1 MKKSTIWS
9 IIVVAV
15 LALGGAGVFFYSSQQ
30 KQSQEQTANSSYS
43 SHMQAGKEAVKAKKY
58 SQAADEFDQA
68 YQAKA
73 TAQAKNYQ
81 AQAENLADSIK
92 LAKTTVKYAS
102 ALNLA
107 QKAQEQN
114 GGYSVMTSQA
124 KKLVKQLK
132 AVKDNYDSEIKPL
145 LNKAAK
151 AMEDGD
157 YDSAVST
164 YSSILDL
171 PYINGAYY
179 AKVRSNVKDLLK
191 EAKSKLRALIGTDH
205 DIAVLVPDPC
215 ICLRHE
221 TTSSPVSPGVV
232 RRIDPGEEDLT
243 IGSLLEESSGLDV
256 TIECAHHS
264 RINIILLEDLCIVE
278 KKLRTYGI
286 LETIDL
292 SIDDCIINRSVE
304 VEVCL
309 RLIVI
314 GLVKEKA
321 CLSKLNKTYS
331 IEHDDIGK
339 RLLIPCHRVHDD
351 SLLSISHCRNSLD
364 VERHICCCIALSIEE
379 LLVER
384 CSELRLSCR
393 PDEKLSFR
401 IDTICSCFIRR
412 TACEYRHE
420 RNKADQCK
428 HQNSLHKL
436 NE

>member
-30 KQSQEQTANSSYS
+30 KQSQKQMANSSYS

-157 YDSAVST
+157 YGSAVST

-191 EAKSKLRALIGTDH
+191 EAKSKQED
-205 DIAVLVPDPC
+205 
-215 ICLRHE
+215 
-221 TTSSPVSPGVV
+221 SSS
-232 RRIDPGEEDLT
+232 
-243 IGSLLEESSGLDV
+243 SESSSSSSSSDSSSSKASSSSSSSSSAASSSSNQAEGSGTSNNDKVGGSTVTSRDVQQIRTQLDKLGES
-256 TIECAHHS
+256 TAGWS
-264 RINIILLEDLCIVE
+264 PQDLINLFNYAYQQGH
-278 KKLRTYGI
+278 T
-286 LETIDL
+286 TID
-292 SIDDCIINRSVE
+292 SITKD
-304 VEVCL
+304 
-309 RLIVI
+309 
-314 GLVKEKA
+314 
-321 CLSKLNKTYS
+321 
-331 IEHDDIGK
+331 
-339 RLLIPCHRVHDD
+339 
-351 SLLSISHCRNSLD
+351 D
-364 VERHICCCIALSIEE
+364 VEGYLKSG
-379 LLVER
+379 
-384 CSELRLSCR
+384 
-393 PDEKLSFR
+393 K
-401 IDTICSCFIRR
+401 
-412 TACEYRHE
+412 
-420 RNKADQCK
+420 
-428 HQNSLHKL
+428 
-436 NE
+436 

>member
-9 IIVVAV
+9 IVVVAV
-15 LALGGAGVFFYSSQQ
+15 LALGGAGAYFYSSQQ
-30 KQSQEQTANSSYS
+30 KQSQEQTASSSYS

-81 AQAENLADSIK
+81 AQAENLADSVK

-132 AVKDNYDSEIKPL
+132 TVKDNYDSEIKPL

-191 EAKSKLRALIGTDH
+191 EAKSKQED
-205 DIAVLVPDPC
+205 
-215 ICLRHE
+215 
-221 TTSSPVSPGVV
+221 SSS
-232 RRIDPGEEDLT
+232 
-243 IGSLLEESSGLDV
+243 SSESSSSSSSDSSSKSSSKESSSSSASSSSNQAEGSGTSNNNKVGGSTVTSRDVQQIRTQLDNLGES
-256 TIECAHHS
+256 TAGWS
-264 RINIILLEDLCIVE
+264 PQDLINLFNYAYQQGH
-278 KKLRTYGI
+278 T
-286 LETIDL
+286 TID
-292 SIDDCIINRSVE
+292 SITKD
-304 VEVCL
+304 
-309 RLIVI
+309 
-314 GLVKEKA
+314 
-321 CLSKLNKTYS
+321 
-331 IEHDDIGK
+331 
-339 RLLIPCHRVHDD
+339 
-351 SLLSISHCRNSLD
+351 D
-364 VERHICCCIALSIEE
+364 VEGYLKSG
-379 LLVER
+379 
-384 CSELRLSCR
+384 
-393 PDEKLSFR
+393 K
-401 IDTICSCFIRR
+401 
-412 TACEYRHE
+412 
-420 RNKADQCK
+420 
-428 HQNSLHKL
+428 
-436 NE
+436 

>member
-1 MKKSTIWS
+1 MKKSTILS

-15 LALGGAGVFFYSSQQ
+15 LALGGAGVYFYSSQQ

-81 AQAENLADSIK
+81 AQAENLADSVK

-157 YDSAVST
+157 YDSAVSA

-191 EAKSKLRALIGTDH
+191 EAKSKQED
-205 DIAVLVPDPC
+205 
-215 ICLRHE
+215 
-221 TTSSPVSPGVV
+221 SSS
-232 RRIDPGEEDLT
+232 
-243 IGSLLEESSGLDV
+243 SSESSSSASSSKSSSKESSSSSSSTASSSSSNQAEGAGASNNDKVGGSTVTSRDVQQIRNQLDNLGES
-256 TIECAHHS
+256 TAGWS
-264 RINIILLEDLCIVE
+264 PQDLINLFNYAYQQGH
-278 KKLRTYGI
+278 T
-286 LETIDL
+286 TID
-292 SIDDCIINRSVE
+292 SITKD
-304 VEVCL
+304 
-309 RLIVI
+309 
-314 GLVKEKA
+314 
-321 CLSKLNKTYS
+321 
-331 IEHDDIGK
+331 
-339 RLLIPCHRVHDD
+339 
-351 SLLSISHCRNSLD
+351 D
-364 VERHICCCIALSIEE
+364 VEGYLKSG
-379 LLVER
+379 
-384 CSELRLSCR
+384 
-393 PDEKLSFR
+393 K
-401 IDTICSCFIRR
+401 
-412 TACEYRHE
+412 
-420 RNKADQCK
+420 
-428 HQNSLHKL
+428 
-436 NE
+436 

>member
-15 LALGGAGVFFYSSQQ
+15 LALGGASAYFYSSQQ
-30 KQSQEQTANSSYS
+30 KQSQEQTASSSYSSYS

-81 AQAENLADSIK
+81 AQAENLADSVK
-92 LAKTTVKYAS
+92 LAKTTVKYDS

-107 QKAQEQN
+107 QKAQERN

-157 YDSAVST
+157 YDSAAST

-191 EAKSKLRALIGTDH
+191 EAKSKQED
-205 DIAVLVPDPC
+205 
-215 ICLRHE
+215 
-221 TTSSPVSPGVV
+221 SSS
-232 RRIDPGEEDLT
+232 
-243 IGSLLEESSGLDV
+243 SSESSSSSSSSKSSSKESSSSSSSAASSSASSSSNQAEGSGTSNNDKVGGSTVTSRDVQQIRTQLDNLGES
-256 TIECAHHS
+256 TAGWS
-264 RINIILLEDLCIVE
+264 PQDLINLFNYAYQQGH
-278 KKLRTYGI
+278 T
-286 LETIDL
+286 TID
-292 SIDDCIINRSVE
+292 SITKD
-304 VEVCL
+304 
-309 RLIVI
+309 
-314 GLVKEKA
+314 
-321 CLSKLNKTYS
+321 
-331 IEHDDIGK
+331 
-339 RLLIPCHRVHDD
+339 
-351 SLLSISHCRNSLD
+351 D
-364 VERHICCCIALSIEE
+364 VEGYLKSG
-379 LLVER
+379 
-384 CSELRLSCR
+384 
-393 PDEKLSFR
+393 K
-401 IDTICSCFIRR
+401 
-412 TACEYRHE
+412 
-420 RNKADQCK
+420 
-428 HQNSLHKL
+428 
-436 NE
+436 

>member
-1 MKKSTIWS
+1 MKKSTILS

-15 LALGGAGVFFYSSQQ
+15 LALGGAGVYFYSSQQ

-81 AQAENLADSIK
+81 AQAENLANSVK

-151 AMEDGD
+151 AMEESD
-157 YDSAVST
+157 YDSAVSA

-179 AKVRSNVKDLLK
+179 AKVRSDVKDLLK
-191 EAKSKLRALIGTDH
+191 EAKSKQED
-205 DIAVLVPDPC
+205 
-215 ICLRHE
+215 
-221 TTSSPVSPGVV
+221 SSS
-232 RRIDPGEEDLT
+232 
-243 IGSLLEESSGLDV
+243 SSESSSSDSSSKSSSKESSSSSSSTASSSSSNQAEGSGASNNDKVGGSTVTSRDIQQIRNQLDKLGES
-256 TIECAHHS
+256 TAGWS
-264 RINIILLEDLCIVE
+264 PQDLINLFNYAYQQGH
-278 KKLRTYGI
+278 T
-286 LETIDL
+286 TID
-292 SIDDCIINRSVE
+292 SITKD
-304 VEVCL
+304 
-309 RLIVI
+309 
-314 GLVKEKA
+314 
-321 CLSKLNKTYS
+321 
-331 IEHDDIGK
+331 
-339 RLLIPCHRVHDD
+339 
-351 SLLSISHCRNSLD
+351 D
-364 VERHICCCIALSIEE
+364 VEGYLKSG
-379 LLVER
+379 
-384 CSELRLSCR
+384 
-393 PDEKLSFR
+393 K
-401 IDTICSCFIRR
+401 
-412 TACEYRHE
+412 
-420 RNKADQCK
+420 
-428 HQNSLHKL
+428 
-436 NE
+436 

>member
-1 MKKSTIWS
+1 MKKSTILS

-15 LALGGAGVFFYSSQQ
+15 LALGGAGVYFYSSQQ

-81 AQAENLADSIK
+81 AQAENLADSVK

-151 AMEDGD
+151 AMEDSD
-157 YDSAVST
+157 YDSAVSA

-179 AKVRSNVKDLLK
+179 AKVRSDVKDLLK
-191 EAKSKLRALIGTDH
+191 EAKSKQED
-205 DIAVLVPDPC
+205 
-215 ICLRHE
+215 
-221 TTSSPVSPGVV
+221 SSS
-232 RRIDPGEEDLT
+232 
-243 IGSLLEESSGLDV
+243 SSESSSSDSSSKSSSKESSSSSSSAASSSSSNQAEGSGASNNDKVGGSTVTSRDVQQIRNQLDNLGES
-256 TIECAHHS
+256 TAGWS
-264 RINIILLEDLCIVE
+264 PQDLINLFNYAYQQGH
-278 KKLRTYGI
+278 T
-286 LETIDL
+286 TID
-292 SIDDCIINRSVE
+292 SITKD
-304 VEVCL
+304 
-309 RLIVI
+309 
-314 GLVKEKA
+314 
-321 CLSKLNKTYS
+321 
-331 IEHDDIGK
+331 
-339 RLLIPCHRVHDD
+339 
-351 SLLSISHCRNSLD
+351 D
-364 VERHICCCIALSIEE
+364 VEGYLKSG
-379 LLVER
+379 
-384 CSELRLSCR
+384 
-393 PDEKLSFR
+393 K
-401 IDTICSCFIRR
+401 
-412 TACEYRHE
+412 
-420 RNKADQCK
+420 
-428 HQNSLHKL
+428 
-436 NE
+436 

>member
-9 IIVVAV
+9 IIVVAA

-73 TAQAKNYQ
+73 TVQAKNYK

-92 LAKTTVKYAS
+92 LAKTTVKYVS

-145 LNKAAK
+145 LKKAAK

-164 YSSILDL
+164 YSRILDL

-191 EAKSKLRALIGTDH
+191 EAKSKQD
-205 DIAVLVPDPC
+205 
-215 ICLRHE
+215 
-221 TTSSPVSPGVV
+221 
-232 RRIDPGEEDLT
+232 
-243 IGSLLEESSGLDV
+243 ESSSSSENSSSSSSDSSSKSSSKASSSSSSSSSAASSASSSSNQAEGSGTSNNDKVGGSTVTSRDIQQIRTQLDNLGES
-256 TIECAHHS
+256 TAGWS
-264 RINIILLEDLCIVE
+264 PQDLINLFNYAYQQGH
-278 KKLRTYGI
+278 T
-286 LETIDL
+286 TID
-292 SIDDCIINRSVE
+292 SITKD
-304 VEVCL
+304 
-309 RLIVI
+309 
-314 GLVKEKA
+314 
-321 CLSKLNKTYS
+321 
-331 IEHDDIGK
+331 
-339 RLLIPCHRVHDD
+339 
-351 SLLSISHCRNSLD
+351 D
-364 VERHICCCIALSIEE
+364 VEGYLKSG
-379 LLVER
+379 
-384 CSELRLSCR
+384 
-393 PDEKLSFR
+393 K
-401 IDTICSCFIRR
+401 
-412 TACEYRHE
+412 
-420 RNKADQCK
+420 
-428 HQNSLHKL
+428 
-436 NE
+436 

>member
-151 AMEDGD
+151 AMEDSD
-157 YDSAVST
+157 YDSAVSA
-164 YSSILDL
+164 YSSILNL

-191 EAKSKLRALIGTDH
+191 EAKSKQED
-205 DIAVLVPDPC
+205 
-215 ICLRHE
+215 
-221 TTSSPVSPGVV
+221 SSS
-232 RRIDPGEEDLT
+232 
-243 IGSLLEESSGLDV
+243 SSESSSSDSSSKSSSKESSSSSSSAASSSSSNQAEGSGTSNNDKVGGSTVTSRDVQQIRNQLDNLGES
-256 TIECAHHS
+256 TAGWS
-264 RINIILLEDLCIVE
+264 PQDLINLFNYAYQQGH
-278 KKLRTYGI
+278 T
-286 LETIDL
+286 TID
-292 SIDDCIINRSVE
+292 SITKD
-304 VEVCL
+304 
-309 RLIVI
+309 
-314 GLVKEKA
+314 
-321 CLSKLNKTYS
+321 
-331 IEHDDIGK
+331 
-339 RLLIPCHRVHDD
+339 
-351 SLLSISHCRNSLD
+351 D
-364 VERHICCCIALSIEE
+364 VEGYLKSG
-379 LLVER
+379 
-384 CSELRLSCR
+384 
-393 PDEKLSFR
+393 K
-401 IDTICSCFIRR
+401 
-412 TACEYRHE
+412 
-420 RNKADQCK
+420 
-428 HQNSLHKL
+428 
-436 NE
+436 

>member
-58 SQAADEFDQA
+58 SQAADEFNQA

-191 EAKSKLRALIGTDH
+191 EAKSKQED
-205 DIAVLVPDPC
+205 
-215 ICLRHE
+215 
-221 TTSSPVSPGVV
+221 SSS
-232 RRIDPGEEDLT
+232 
-243 IGSLLEESSGLDV
+243 SESSSSSSSSDSSSSKASSSSNSSSAASSSSNQAEGSGTSNNDKVGGSTVTSRDVQQIRTQLDKLGES
-256 TIECAHHS
+256 TAGWS
-264 RINIILLEDLCIVE
+264 PQDLINLFNYAYQQGH
-278 KKLRTYGI
+278 T
-286 LETIDL
+286 TID
-292 SIDDCIINRSVE
+292 SITKD
-304 VEVCL
+304 
-309 RLIVI
+309 
-314 GLVKEKA
+314 
-321 CLSKLNKTYS
+321 
-331 IEHDDIGK
+331 
-339 RLLIPCHRVHDD
+339 
-351 SLLSISHCRNSLD
+351 D
-364 VERHICCCIALSIEE
+364 VEGYLKSG
-379 LLVER
+379 
-384 CSELRLSCR
+384 
-393 PDEKLSFR
+393 K
-401 IDTICSCFIRR
+401 
-412 TACEYRHE
+412 
-420 RNKADQCK
+420 
-428 HQNSLHKL
+428 
-436 NE
+436 

>member
-15 LALGGAGVFFYSSQQ
+15 LALGGAGVYFYSSQQ
-30 KQSQEQTANSSYS
+30 KQSQEQMANSSYS

-191 EAKSKLRALIGTDH
+191 EAKSKQED
-205 DIAVLVPDPC
+205 
-215 ICLRHE
+215 
-221 TTSSPVSPGVV
+221 SSS
-232 RRIDPGEEDLT
+232 
-243 IGSLLEESSGLDV
+243 SESSSSSSSSDSSSSKASSSSNSSSAASSSSNQAEGSGTSNNDKVGGSTVTSRDVQQIRTQLDKLGES
-256 TIECAHHS
+256 TAGWS
-264 RINIILLEDLCIVE
+264 PQDLINLFNYAYQQGH
-278 KKLRTYGI
+278 T
-286 LETIDL
+286 TID
-292 SIDDCIINRSVE
+292 SITK
-304 VEVCL
+304 
-309 RLIVI
+309 
-314 GLVKEKA
+314 G
-321 CLSKLNKTYS
+321 
-331 IEHDDIGK
+331 
-339 RLLIPCHRVHDD
+339 
-351 SLLSISHCRNSLD
+351 D
-364 VERHICCCIALSIEE
+364 VEGYLKSG
-379 LLVER
+379 
-384 CSELRLSCR
+384 
-393 PDEKLSFR
+393 K
-401 IDTICSCFIRR
+401 
-412 TACEYRHE
+412 
-420 RNKADQCK
+420 
-428 HQNSLHKL
+428 
-436 NE
+436 

>member
-15 LALGGAGVFFYSSQQ
+15 LALGGAGVYFYSSQQ
-30 KQSQEQTANSSYS
+30 KQSQEQMANSSYS
-43 SHMQAGKEAVKAKKY
+43 SHMQAGKEAVKAKRY

-191 EAKSKLRALIGTDH
+191 EAKSKQED
-205 DIAVLVPDPC
+205 
-215 ICLRHE
+215 
-221 TTSSPVSPGVV
+221 SSS
-232 RRIDPGEEDLT
+232 
-243 IGSLLEESSGLDV
+243 ESSSSSSSSDSSSSKASSSSSSSSSAASSSSSSSNRAEGSGTSNNDKVSGSTVTSRDVQQIRTQLDKLGES
-256 TIECAHHS
+256 TAGWS
-264 RINIILLEDLCIVE
+264 PQDLINLFNYAYQQGH
-278 KKLRTYGI
+278 T
-286 LETIDL
+286 TID
-292 SIDDCIINRSVE
+292 SITKD
-304 VEVCL
+304 
-309 RLIVI
+309 
-314 GLVKEKA
+314 
-321 CLSKLNKTYS
+321 
-331 IEHDDIGK
+331 
-339 RLLIPCHRVHDD
+339 
-351 SLLSISHCRNSLD
+351 D
-364 VERHICCCIALSIEE
+364 VEGYLKSG
-379 LLVER
+379 
-384 CSELRLSCR
+384 
-393 PDEKLSFR
+393 K
-401 IDTICSCFIRR
+401 
-412 TACEYRHE
+412 
-420 RNKADQCK
+420 
-428 HQNSLHKL
+428 
-436 NE
+436 

>member
-9 IIVVAV
+9 IVVVAV
-15 LALGGAGVFFYSSQQ
+15 LALGGAGAYLYSSQQ
-30 KQSQEQTANSSYS
+30 KQSQEQTASSSYS

-81 AQAENLADSIK
+81 AQAENLADSVK
-92 LAKTTVKYAS
+92 LAKTTAKYAS

-179 AKVRSNVKDLLK
+179 AKVRSNVKGLLK
-191 EAKSKLRALIGTDH
+191 EAKSKQED
-205 DIAVLVPDPC
+205 
-215 ICLRHE
+215 
-221 TTSSPVSPGVV
+221 SSS
-232 RRIDPGEEDLT
+232 
-243 IGSLLEESSGLDV
+243 SSESSSSSSSDSSSKSSSKESSSSSSSAASSSSNNQAEGSGTSNNDKVGGSTVTSRDVQQIRTQLDNLGES
-256 TIECAHHS
+256 TAGWS
-264 RINIILLEDLCIVE
+264 PQDLINLFHYAYQQGH
-278 KKLRTYGI
+278 T
-286 LETIDL
+286 TID
-292 SIDDCIINRSVE
+292 SITKDD
-304 VEVCL
+304 
-309 RLIVI
+309 
-314 GLVKEKA
+314 VKGYLK
-321 CLSKLNKTYS
+321 S
-331 IEHDDIGK
+331 GK
-339 RLLIPCHRVHDD
+339 
-351 SLLSISHCRNSLD
+351 
-364 VERHICCCIALSIEE
+364 
-379 LLVER
+379 
-384 CSELRLSCR
+384 
-393 PDEKLSFR
+393 
-401 IDTICSCFIRR
+401 
-412 TACEYRHE
+412 
-420 RNKADQCK
+420 
-428 HQNSLHKL
+428 
-436 NE
+436 

>member
-9 IIVVAV
+9 IIVVAA
-15 LALGGAGVFFYSSQQ
+15 LALGGAGVYFYSSQQ
-30 KQSQEQTANSSYS
+30 KQEQTANSSYS

-151 AMEDGD
+151 AMEGGD
-157 YDSAVST
+157 YGSAVST

-179 AKVRSNVKDLLK
+179 TKVRSNVKDLLK
-191 EAKSKLRALIGTDH
+191 EAKSKQED
-205 DIAVLVPDPC
+205 
-215 ICLRHE
+215 
-221 TTSSPVSPGVV
+221 SSS
-232 RRIDPGEEDLT
+232 
-243 IGSLLEESSGLDV
+243 SESSSSSSSSDSSSSKASSSSSSSSSAASSSSNQAEGSGTSNNDKVGGSTVTSRDVQQIRTQLDKLGES
-256 TIECAHHS
+256 TAGWS
-264 RINIILLEDLCIVE
+264 PQDLINLFNYAYQQGH
-278 KKLRTYGI
+278 T
-286 LETIDL
+286 TID
-292 SIDDCIINRSVE
+292 SITKD
-304 VEVCL
+304 
-309 RLIVI
+309 
-314 GLVKEKA
+314 
-321 CLSKLNKTYS
+321 
-331 IEHDDIGK
+331 
-339 RLLIPCHRVHDD
+339 
-351 SLLSISHCRNSLD
+351 D
-364 VERHICCCIALSIEE
+364 VEGYLKSG
-379 LLVER
+379 
-384 CSELRLSCR
+384 
-393 PDEKLSFR
+393 K
-401 IDTICSCFIRR
+401 
-412 TACEYRHE
+412 
-420 RNKADQCK
+420 
-428 HQNSLHKL
+428 
-436 NE
+436 

>member
-9 IIVVAV
+9 IIVVAA

-30 KQSQEQTANSSYS
+30 KQSQKQMANSSYS

-81 AQAENLADSIK
+81 AQAANLADSIK

-157 YDSAVST
+157 YGSAVST

-191 EAKSKLRALIGTDH
+191 EAKSKQED
-205 DIAVLVPDPC
+205 
-215 ICLRHE
+215 
-221 TTSSPVSPGVV
+221 SSS
-232 RRIDPGEEDLT
+232 
-243 IGSLLEESSGLDV
+243 SESSSSSSSSDSSSSKASSSSSSSSSAASSSSNQAEGSGTSNNDKVGGSTVTSRDVQQIRTQLDKLGES
-256 TIECAHHS
+256 TAGWS
-264 RINIILLEDLCIVE
+264 PQDLINLFNYAYQQGH
-278 KKLRTYGI
+278 T
-286 LETIDL
+286 TID
-292 SIDDCIINRSVE
+292 SITKD
-304 VEVCL
+304 
-309 RLIVI
+309 
-314 GLVKEKA
+314 
-321 CLSKLNKTYS
+321 
-331 IEHDDIGK
+331 
-339 RLLIPCHRVHDD
+339 
-351 SLLSISHCRNSLD
+351 D
-364 VERHICCCIALSIEE
+364 VEGYLKSG
-379 LLVER
+379 
-384 CSELRLSCR
+384 
-393 PDEKLSFR
+393 K
-401 IDTICSCFIRR
+401 
-412 TACEYRHE
+412 
-420 RNKADQCK
+420 
-428 HQNSLHKL
+428 
-436 NE
+436 

>member
-1 MKKSTIWS
+1 MKKSTILS

-15 LALGGAGVFFYSSQQ
+15 LALGGAGVYFYSSQQ

-81 AQAENLADSIK
+81 AQAENLADSVK

-151 AMEDGD
+151 AMEDSD
-157 YDSAVST
+157 YDSAVSA

-179 AKVRSNVKDLLK
+179 AKVRSDVKDLLK
-191 EAKSKLRALIGTDH
+191 EAKSKQED
-205 DIAVLVPDPC
+205 
-215 ICLRHE
+215 
-221 TTSSPVSPGVV
+221 SSS
-232 RRIDPGEEDLT
+232 
-243 IGSLLEESSGLDV
+243 SSESSSSDSSSKSSSKESSSSSSSAASSSSSNQAEGSGASNNDKVGGSTVTSRDIQQIRNQLDNLGES
-256 TIECAHHS
+256 TAGWS
-264 RINIILLEDLCIVE
+264 PQDLINLFNYAYQQGH
-278 KKLRTYGI
+278 T
-286 LETIDL
+286 TID
-292 SIDDCIINRSVE
+292 SITKD
-304 VEVCL
+304 
-309 RLIVI
+309 
-314 GLVKEKA
+314 
-321 CLSKLNKTYS
+321 
-331 IEHDDIGK
+331 
-339 RLLIPCHRVHDD
+339 
-351 SLLSISHCRNSLD
+351 D
-364 VERHICCCIALSIEE
+364 VEGYLKSG
-379 LLVER
+379 
-384 CSELRLSCR
+384 
-393 PDEKLSFR
+393 K
-401 IDTICSCFIRR
+401 
-412 TACEYRHE
+412 
-420 RNKADQCK
+420 
-428 HQNSLHKL
+428 
-436 NE
+436 

>member
-15 LALGGAGVFFYSSQQ
+15 LALGGAGVYFYSSQQ

-191 EAKSKLRALIGTDH
+191 EAKSKQED
-205 DIAVLVPDPC
+205 
-215 ICLRHE
+215 
-221 TTSSPVSPGVV
+221 SSS
-232 RRIDPGEEDLT
+232 
-243 IGSLLEESSGLDV
+243 SESSSSSSSSDSSSSKASSSSFSSAASSSSNQAEGSGTSNNDKVGGSTVTSRDVQQIRTQLDKLGES
-256 TIECAHHS
+256 TAGWS
-264 RINIILLEDLCIVE
+264 PQDLINLFNYAYQQGH
-278 KKLRTYGI
+278 T
-286 LETIDL
+286 TID
-292 SIDDCIINRSVE
+292 SITKDD
-304 VEVCL
+304 
-309 RLIVI
+309 
-314 GLVKEKA
+314 VKGYLK
-321 CLSKLNKTYS
+321 S
-331 IEHDDIGK
+331 GK
-339 RLLIPCHRVHDD
+339 
-351 SLLSISHCRNSLD
+351 
-364 VERHICCCIALSIEE
+364 
-379 LLVER
+379 
-384 CSELRLSCR
+384 
-393 PDEKLSFR
+393 
-401 IDTICSCFIRR
+401 
-412 TACEYRHE
+412 
-420 RNKADQCK
+420 
-428 HQNSLHKL
+428 
-436 NE
+436 

>member
-15 LALGGAGVFFYSSQQ
+15 LALGGAGVYFYSSQQ
-30 KQSQEQTANSSYS
+30 KQNQEQMANSSYS

-68 YQAKA
+68 YQATA

-191 EAKSKLRALIGTDH
+191 EAKSKQED
-205 DIAVLVPDPC
+205 
-215 ICLRHE
+215 
-221 TTSSPVSPGVV
+221 SSS
-232 RRIDPGEEDLT
+232 
-243 IGSLLEESSGLDV
+243 ESSSSSRSSDSSSSKASSSSSSSSSAASSSSSSSNRAEGSGTSNNDKVGGSTVTSRDVQQIRTQLDKLGES
-256 TIECAHHS
+256 TAGWS
-264 RINIILLEDLCIVE
+264 PQDLINLFNYAYQQGH
-278 KKLRTYGI
+278 T
-286 LETIDL
+286 TID
-292 SIDDCIINRSVE
+292 SITKD
-304 VEVCL
+304 
-309 RLIVI
+309 
-314 GLVKEKA
+314 
-321 CLSKLNKTYS
+321 
-331 IEHDDIGK
+331 
-339 RLLIPCHRVHDD
+339 
-351 SLLSISHCRNSLD
+351 D
-364 VERHICCCIALSIEE
+364 VEGYLKSG
-379 LLVER
+379 
-384 CSELRLSCR
+384 
-393 PDEKLSFR
+393 K
-401 IDTICSCFIRR
+401 
-412 TACEYRHE
+412 
-420 RNKADQCK
+420 
-428 HQNSLHKL
+428 
-436 NE
+436 

>member
-15 LALGGAGVFFYSSQQ
+15 LALGGAGVYFYSSQQ
-30 KQSQEQTANSSYS
+30 KQSQEQMANSSYS

-191 EAKSKLRALIGTDH
+191 EAKSKQED
-205 DIAVLVPDPC
+205 
-215 ICLRHE
+215 
-221 TTSSPVSPGVV
+221 SSS
-232 RRIDPGEEDLT
+232 
-243 IGSLLEESSGLDV
+243 SESSSSSSSSDSSSSKASSSSSSSSSAASSSSNQAEGSGTSNNDKVGGSTVTSRNVQQIRTQLDKLGES
-256 TIECAHHS
+256 TAGWS
-264 RINIILLEDLCIVE
+264 PQDLINLFNYAYQQGH
-278 KKLRTYGI
+278 T
-286 LETIDL
+286 TID
-292 SIDDCIINRSVE
+292 SITKDD
-304 VEVCL
+304 
-309 RLIVI
+309 
-314 GLVKEKA
+314 VKGYLK
-321 CLSKLNKTYS
+321 S
-331 IEHDDIGK
+331 GK
-339 RLLIPCHRVHDD
+339 
-351 SLLSISHCRNSLD
+351 
-364 VERHICCCIALSIEE
+364 
-379 LLVER
+379 
-384 CSELRLSCR
+384 
-393 PDEKLSFR
+393 
-401 IDTICSCFIRR
+401 
-412 TACEYRHE
+412 
-420 RNKADQCK
+420 
-428 HQNSLHKL
+428 
-436 NE
+436 

>member
-1 MKKSTIWS
+1 MKKSTILS

-15 LALGGAGVFFYSSQQ
+15 LALGGAGVYFYSSQQ

-81 AQAENLADSIK
+81 AQAENLADSVK

-151 AMEDGD
+151 AMEDSD
-157 YDSAVST
+157 YDSAVSD

-179 AKVRSNVKDLLK
+179 AKVRSDVKDLLK
-191 EAKSKLRALIGTDH
+191 EAKSKQED
-205 DIAVLVPDPC
+205 
-215 ICLRHE
+215 
-221 TTSSPVSPGVV
+221 SSS
-232 RRIDPGEEDLT
+232 
-243 IGSLLEESSGLDV
+243 SSESSSSDSSSKSSSKESSSSSSSTASSSSSNQAEGSGTSNNDKVGGSTVTSRDVQQIRNQLDNLGES
-256 TIECAHHS
+256 TAGWS
-264 RINIILLEDLCIVE
+264 PQDLINLFNYAYQQGH
-278 KKLRTYGI
+278 T
-286 LETIDL
+286 TID
-292 SIDDCIINRSVE
+292 SITKD
-304 VEVCL
+304 
-309 RLIVI
+309 
-314 GLVKEKA
+314 
-321 CLSKLNKTYS
+321 
-331 IEHDDIGK
+331 
-339 RLLIPCHRVHDD
+339 
-351 SLLSISHCRNSLD
+351 D
-364 VERHICCCIALSIEE
+364 VEGYLKSG
-379 LLVER
+379 
-384 CSELRLSCR
+384 
-393 PDEKLSFR
+393 K
-401 IDTICSCFIRR
+401 
-412 TACEYRHE
+412 
-420 RNKADQCK
+420 
-428 HQNSLHKL
+428 
-436 NE
+436 

>member
-1 MKKSTIWS
+1 MKKSTILS

-15 LALGGAGVFFYSSQQ
+15 LALGGAGVYFYSSQQ

-81 AQAENLADSIK
+81 AQAENLADSVK

-157 YDSAVST
+157 YDSAVSA

-179 AKVRSNVKDLLK
+179 AKVRSDVKDLLK
-191 EAKSKLRALIGTDH
+191 EAKSKQED
-205 DIAVLVPDPC
+205 
-215 ICLRHE
+215 
-221 TTSSPVSPGVV
+221 SSS
-232 RRIDPGEEDLT
+232 
-243 IGSLLEESSGLDV
+243 SSESSSSDSSGKSSSKESSSSSSSAASSSSSNQAEGAGASNNDKVGGSTVTSRDVQQIRNQLDNLGES
-256 TIECAHHS
+256 TAGWS
-264 RINIILLEDLCIVE
+264 PQDLINLFNYAYQQGH
-278 KKLRTYGI
+278 T
-286 LETIDL
+286 TID
-292 SIDDCIINRSVE
+292 SITKD
-304 VEVCL
+304 
-309 RLIVI
+309 
-314 GLVKEKA
+314 
-321 CLSKLNKTYS
+321 
-331 IEHDDIGK
+331 
-339 RLLIPCHRVHDD
+339 
-351 SLLSISHCRNSLD
+351 D
-364 VERHICCCIALSIEE
+364 VEGYLKSG
-379 LLVER
+379 
-384 CSELRLSCR
+384 
-393 PDEKLSFR
+393 K
-401 IDTICSCFIRR
+401 
-412 TACEYRHE
+412 
-420 RNKADQCK
+420 
-428 HQNSLHKL
+428 
-436 NE
+436 

>member
-15 LALGGAGVFFYSSQQ
+15 LALGGAGVYFYSSQQ
-30 KQSQEQTANSSYS
+30 KQSQKQMANSSYS

-179 AKVRSNVKDLLK
+179 TKVRSNVKDLLK
-191 EAKSKLRALIGTDH
+191 EAKSKQED
-205 DIAVLVPDPC
+205 
-215 ICLRHE
+215 
-221 TTSSPVSPGVV
+221 SSS
-232 RRIDPGEEDLT
+232 
-243 IGSLLEESSGLDV
+243 SESSSSSSSSDSSSSKASSSSSSSSSAASSSSSSSNQAEGSGTSNNDKVGGSTVTSRDVQQIRTQLDKLGES
-256 TIECAHHS
+256 TAGWS
-264 RINIILLEDLCIVE
+264 PQDLINLFNYAYQQGH
-278 KKLRTYGI
+278 T
-286 LETIDL
+286 TID
-292 SIDDCIINRSVE
+292 SITKD
-304 VEVCL
+304 
-309 RLIVI
+309 
-314 GLVKEKA
+314 
-321 CLSKLNKTYS
+321 
-331 IEHDDIGK
+331 
-339 RLLIPCHRVHDD
+339 
-351 SLLSISHCRNSLD
+351 D
-364 VERHICCCIALSIEE
+364 VEGYLKSG
-379 LLVER
+379 
-384 CSELRLSCR
+384 
-393 PDEKLSFR
+393 K
-401 IDTICSCFIRR
+401 
-412 TACEYRHE
+412 
-420 RNKADQCK
+420 
-428 HQNSLHKL
+428 
-436 NE
+436 

>member
-58 SQAADEFDQA
+58 SQAADEFNQA

-132 AVKDNYDSEIKPL
+132 AVKDNYNSEIKPL

-191 EAKSKLRALIGTDH
+191 EAKSKQED
-205 DIAVLVPDPC
+205 
-215 ICLRHE
+215 
-221 TTSSPVSPGVV
+221 SSS
-232 RRIDPGEEDLT
+232 
-243 IGSLLEESSGLDV
+243 SESSSSSSSSDSSSSKASSSSSSSSSAASSSSNQAEGSGTSNNDKVGGSTVTSRDIQQIRTQLDKLGES
-256 TIECAHHS
+256 TAGWS
-264 RINIILLEDLCIVE
+264 PQDLINLFNYAYQQGH
-278 KKLRTYGI
+278 T
-286 LETIDL
+286 TID
-292 SIDDCIINRSVE
+292 SITKD
-304 VEVCL
+304 
-309 RLIVI
+309 
-314 GLVKEKA
+314 
-321 CLSKLNKTYS
+321 
-331 IEHDDIGK
+331 
-339 RLLIPCHRVHDD
+339 
-351 SLLSISHCRNSLD
+351 D
-364 VERHICCCIALSIEE
+364 VEGYLKSG
-379 LLVER
+379 
-384 CSELRLSCR
+384 
-393 PDEKLSFR
+393 K
-401 IDTICSCFIRR
+401 
-412 TACEYRHE
+412 
-420 RNKADQCK
+420 
-428 HQNSLHKL
+428 
-436 NE
+436 